1 MRSSSPASSFF
12 TGGSFGSFG
21 SVGSF
26 GSFGSFSSMVSSMV
40 RDCANAAIFIVH
52 PAAMPL
58 LLLRQTLGIVAAV
71 GTFQC
76 VLNVSSMCPQ
86 CVPPCA
92 GTLVVLDGG

>member
-21 SVGSF
+21 SFGYFGSVGSF
-26 GSFGSFSSMVSSMV
+26 GSFGSFSSTVSSMV

-76 VLNVSSMCPQ
+76 VLNVSSMCPPM
-86 CVPPCA
+86 CRYSG
-92 GTLVVLDGG
+92 GT